1 MNKLPSLF
9 TGIFLIFGSAWLG
22 LVNYPLKNL
31 GNLQPV
37 PDEAT
42 GGVLP
47 PTVSGL
53 AVAGQKVYAANG
65 CVECHSQQVRF
76 SPLTTDI
83 DKELGKRQTV
93 ARDYIREKTAL
104 PGTLRVGQD
113 LSNYGARAGE
123 DINAIHRHL
132 YEPRSVNPWSNMP
145 SYCFLYNVV
154 KIQGQPSNEAV
165 IGLTGPR
172 APKPGYEVVPTEK
185 AKALA
190 AYLLSLNQSYP
201 LPESPVATAK

>member
-1 MNKLPSLF
+1 MNKLPLLF
-9 TGIFLIFGSAWLG
+9 TGLFLVFGSAWLG
-22 LVNYPLKNL
+22 LINYPLKNL
-31 GNLQPV
+31 NDLQPV

-65 CVECHSQQVRF
+65 CVECHSQQVRCA
-76 SPLTTDI
+76 PLTTDI
-83 DKELGKRQTV
+83 AKELGKRQTV
-93 ARDYIREKTAL
+93 ARDYLREKTAL
-104 PGTLRVGQD
+104 PGSLRVGQD

-132 YEPRSVNPWSNMP
+132 YEPRTVNPWSNMP
-145 SYCFLYNVV
+145 SYGFLYNVV

-165 IGLTGPR
+165 QGLTGPG

-185 AKALA
+185 AKALV

-201 LPESPVATAK
+201 LPESPVANAK

>member
-1 MNKLPSLF
+1 MIKLPNLF
-9 TGIFLIFGSAWLG
+9 IGIFLIFGSAWLG

-31 GNLQPV
+31 GNIQPV

-65 CVECHSQQVRF
+65 CVECHSQQVRLA
-76 SPLTTDI
+76 PLTTDI

-93 ARDYIREKTAL
+93 ARDYLRRTTAF
-104 PGTLRVGQD
+104 PGTNRTGQD
-113 LSNYGARAGE
+113 LSNYGARNE
-123 DINAIHRHL
+123 DANAIHKKL
-132 YEPRSVNPWSNMP
+132 YAPRSVVPWSTMP
-145 SYCFLYNVV
+145 SYAYLYEVR
-154 KIQGQPSNEAV
+154 KIQGQPSNESVA
-165 IGLTGPR
+165 GLTGAA
-172 APKPGYEVVPTEK
+172 APKPGYEVVPTQK

-190 AYLLSLNQSYP
+190 AYLLSLNQSYA
-201 LPESPVATAK
+201 LPEAPPPPAQ

>member
-1 MNKLPSLF
+1 MNKLPLVFIGILF
-9 TGIFLIFGSAWLG
+9 VFGSAWVG
-22 LVNYPLKNL
+22 LVSYPVKNL
-31 GNLQPV
+31 GNLMPD

-65 CVECHSQQVRF
+65 CVECHSQQVRLA
-76 SPLTTDI
+76 PLTNDI
-83 DKELGKRQTV
+83 KKELGKRQTV
-93 ARDYIREKTAL
+93 ARDYLRETTAL

-113 LSNYGARAGE
+113 LSNFGSRAGD

-132 YEPRSVNPWSNMP
+132 YEPRAVNPWSNMP
-145 SYCFLYNVV
+145 SYSYLYKVV
-154 KIQGQPSNEAV
+154 KIQGQASKEALT
-165 IGLTGPR
+165 GLTGPR
-172 APKPGYEVVPTEK
+172 APKPGYEVVPTEN
-185 AKALA
+185 AKALV

>member
-53 AVAGQKVYAANG
+53 AVAGQKVYASNG

-93 ARDYIREKTAL
+93 ARDYLREKTAL

-113 LSNYGARAGE
+113 LSNYGARASE

>member
-53 AVAGQKVYAANG
+53 AVAGQKVYASNG

-93 ARDYIREKTAL
+93 ARDYLREKTAL

-132 YEPRSVNPWSNMP
+132 FEPRSVNPWSNMP
-145 SYCFLYNVV
+145 SYSFLYNVI

-165 IGLTGPR
+165 LGLTGPC

-201 LPESPVATAK
+201 LPESPIATAK

>member
-47 PTVSGL
+47 PAVSGL
-53 AVAGQKVYAANG
+53 AVAGQKVYASNG